1 MKLQWKL
8 LFIHLWLT
16 FIFTECIYNRCS
28 NVLCKVKNAIIR
40 ENQQTIPCEQH
51 CFRVLLTGISA
62 DGCPSLREKRRIKKE
77 RQNMSNKQ
85 EKCKLQER
93 GKLNVM
99 TCGGGKVKR
108 GEWRRSALCMMG
120 SPPAA
125 WVYKDGSASPD
136 PALTTSCIQKE
147 RKDKASTCRVF
158 SLSYSADCLLT
169 VHQTLQ
175 NRPTSC

>member
-1 MKLQWKL
+1 MCFVRLKTPL
-8 LFIHLWLT
+8 LEKTNRLSPVSST
-16 FIFTECIYNRCS
+16 VSECCS
-28 NVLCKVKNAIIR
+28 QGPV
-40 ENQQTIPCEQH
+40 
-51 CFRVLLTGISA
+51 SA

-85 EKCKLQER
+85 EKCKLRER

-136 PALTTSCIQKE
+136 PALTTSFIQKE